1 MAEFSVNLGGGL
13 YMDSNGVLSHGP
25 VPGKPVYGTP
35 GGGLPVNFDTLAK
48 TFSGLAKALPNKDDP
63 KSREKFDKVLNA
75 IGMLASDKENLIN
88 ALQAIGAVASVI
100 GSVVP
105 IVGAAFAVL
114 TLLLGLFKDGPSP
127 LEVLINRRFD
137 DLARQIKAL
146 ETQITQR
153 DLRGQRS
160 VISAALTA
168 FANYVYE
175 LKNTPPDPSALLL
188 RQQDMRNQANSA
200 GIAVRNLLDASTWL
214 ASFSPNEYNAVWPF
228 LQGRLHTFPRTG
240 APVRA
245 LMPAPGA
252 NVFDHS
258 LMVPLST
265 FAVTAYL
272 TVLRGLAPEFRSTR
286 EHREDLWDFAAAL
299 EVLTE
304 NMRAEGLARTLYTP
318 ADFQHGAAGG
328 IPWGI
333 GPEEVTD
340 LSFFGIPPFLKS
352 GSTRFTVGAMD
363 LRVYNDTYFT
373 PGFSA
378 GLIQLPGDQYAKQG
392 LLNVRW
398 IPPAKLE
405 SYQEPIARL
414 GWEPPNQPPPTQTR
428 YRITNAEECAVA
440 ANAQA
445 ELDYADLLYSSGYL
459 NLVHLIAV
467 LRNEATDPSTSQTVR
482 ADAWLQRKPGTAV
495 AVTVDSEPILM
506 TGIVSS
512 PAQQEAQEYKAAV
525 FFTTQPLGRDRK
537 LNYKVWLRTLSASF
551 STGGPRWSEQD
562 YGIFHQTDYIDDAAH
577 PGCKTL
583 VTSTGLP
590 LDQLMIAEGTSL
602 ATPRN
607 ARGTAALQAVTHD
620 WWVPVKPLVQP
631 TDRIGATE
639 LISLRGL
646 GWESS
651 GASAT
656 TIGPAPVPAGPQPAP
671 LPVLHLL
678 RDDISLY
685 DQVSYT
691 DLLGWIDSVEP
702 ATGQHRKAGQNLI
715 HLDYTLHWE
724 ADRMTVTLRNHPGER
739 NYVVYVVVEETLGS
753 GQVLHTAQRIPVI
766 GQLTYVPQAFFD
778 KEAAAI
784 ALLNKTM
791 RDFANHYA
799 VSVGEVPGRPPNPG
813 DPFRL
818 LGLAY
823 EQIAADPV
831 LREFALSDF
840 SSLESLERFA
850 AQAAHHPPAATILRR
865 SLKQARIPES
875 TIESVLRTAQNKS
888 GPVLRPSPESRG

>member
-25 VPGKPVYGTP
+25 VQGKPVYGTP

-63 KSREKFDKVLNA
+63 KSREKFDKVLNG
-75 IGMLASDKENLIN
+75 IGMLSEDKENLIN

-105 IVGAAFAVL
+105 VVGAALAVL

-127 LEVLINRRFD
+127 FEVLINRRFD
-137 DLARQIKAL
+137 DLARLITAL

-160 VISAALTA
+160 LISAALAA
-168 FANYVYE
+168 FANYVPE
-175 LKNTPPDPSALLL
+175 LKNTPPDASVLRL
-188 RQQDMRNQANSA
+188 RQQDMRAHADSA

-214 ASFSPNEYNAVWPF
+214 ASFTPNDYYAVWPF
-228 LQGRLHTFPRTG
+228 LQSRLHTFPRTG
-240 APVRA
+240 APVAA
-245 LMPAPGA
+245 LVPAPGA
-252 NVFDHS
+252 NVFNHA

-265 FAVTAYL
+265 FAVTSYL

-299 EVLTE
+299 EVLAE
-304 NMRAEGLARTLYTP
+304 NMRAEGLSRTLYTT

-333 GPEEVTD
+333 GPEEVID
-340 LSFFGIPPFLKS
+340 LSALGVPPFLKA
-352 GSTRFTVGAMD
+352 GSTRFSVGAMD

-373 PGFSA
+373 PGFS
-378 GLIQLPGDQYAKQG
+378 GGSIQLPGDEYAKQG

-405 SYQEPIARL
+405 SYQEPIASL
-414 GWEPPNQPPPTQTR
+414 GWEPPNQPAATHTR
-428 YRITNAEECAVA
+428 YRITNPEACATA

-459 NLVHLIAV
+459 NLVHLVAV

-482 ADAWLQRKPGTAV
+482 ADPLLQRKPGTGV
-495 AVTVDSEPILM
+495 PVTVESEPILM
-506 TGIVSS
+506 TGVISS
-512 PAQQEAQEYKAAV
+512 PAQREPQEYKATV
-525 FFTTQPLGRDRK
+525 SLTTQPLGRDRK
-537 LNYKVWLRTLSASF
+537 LNYKVWLRTLPVSF
-551 STGGPRWSEQD
+551 SPNGTRWNEQD
-562 YGIFHQTDYIDDAAH
+562 YGIFHQTDYVDDAAH

-590 LDQLMIAEGTSL
+590 LDQLLISEGVSIAS
-602 ATPRN
+602 PRN
-607 ARGTAALQAVTHD
+607 ASGTAALQAITHD
-620 WWVPVKPLVQP
+620 WWVPLKPLGRPIV
-631 TDRIGATE
+631 DRIGAKN
-639 LISLRGL
+639 LVSLRGL
-646 GWESS
+646 GWES
-651 GASAT
+651 GASSAT
-656 TIGPAPVPAGPQPAP
+656 APASLPSGPQPSPSPALHP
-671 LPVLHLL
+671 LH
-678 RDDISLY
+678 DNISLH
-685 DQVSYT
+685 DQISFS

-702 ATGQHRKAGQNLI
+702 ATGQHRKAAQNLI
-715 HLDYTLHWE
+715 YLDYTLDWE
-724 ADRMTVTLRNHPGER
+724 ADQMTVTLRNHPADR

-766 GQLTYVPQAFFD
+766 GQLTYVPQTFFD
-778 KEAAAI
+778 QEAAAI

-791 RDFANHYA
+791 RDFADHYA
-799 VSVGEVPGRPPNPG
+799 HSVGDVPGRPHPPG
-813 DPFRL
+813 DPISGL
-818 LGLAY
+818 LGLSY
-823 EQIAADPV
+823 EQIATDPV

-840 SSLESLERFA
+840 TSFESLERFA
-850 AQAAHHPPAATILRR
+850 AQAAHHPSAAAILRR
-865 SLKQARIPES
+865 SLKEARIPES
-875 TIESVLRTAQNKS
+875 TIESVLRTGRARS
-888 GPVLRPSPESRG
+888 

>member
-13 YMDSNGVLSHGP
+13 YMDSSGVLSHGP

-48 TFSGLAKALPNKDDP
+48 TFSGLAKALPDEDDP
-63 KSREKFDKVLNA
+63 KSREKFDKVLDA
-75 IGMLASDKENLIN
+75 IGMLASDKDNLIN

-105 IVGAAFAVL
+105 IVGAALAVL

-160 VISAALTA
+160 LISAAIAA

-175 LKNTPPDPSALLL
+175 LKNTPPDASVLLL
-188 RQQDMRNQANSA
+188 RQQDMRTQVDSA

-228 LQGRLHTFPRTG
+228 LQSWLHTFPRAGT
-240 APVRA
+240 PVRA

-272 TVLRGLAPEFRSTR
+272 AVLRGLAPEFRSTR
-286 EHREDLWDFAAAL
+286 EHREDLWDFARFL
-299 EVLTE
+299 EVLVE
-304 NMRAEGLARTLYTP
+304 NMRAEGLSRTLYTN
-318 ADFQHGAAGG
+318 ADFQHGAGGG

-333 GPEEVTD
+333 GPEEVID
-340 LSFFGIPPFLKS
+340 LSAVGIPPFLKP
-352 GSTRFTVGAMD
+352 GSTRFSVGAMD

-373 PGFSA
+373 PGFRA
-378 GLIQLPGDQYAKQG
+378 GSIQLPGDQYAKQG

-405 SYQEPIARL
+405 SYQEPIASL
-414 GWEPPNQPPPTQTR
+414 GWEPPNQPAPTHTR
-428 YRITNAEECAVA
+428 YRITNPEECATA
-440 ANAQA
+440 ANVQA

-459 NLVHLIAV
+459 NLVHLVAV
-467 LRNEATDPSTSQTVR
+467 LRNEATDPSSSQTVR
-482 ADAWLQRKPGTAV
+482 ADALLQRKPGTAV
-495 AVTVDSEPILM
+495 PVTVESEPILM
-506 TGIVSS
+506 TGVISS
-512 PAQQEAQEYKAAV
+512 PAQQEPQEYKATV
-525 FFTTQPLGRDRK
+525 FLTTQPLGRDRK
-537 LNYKVWLRTLSASF
+537 LNYKVWLRTLYVSF
-551 STGGPRWSEQD
+551 SHSGTRWNEQD
-562 YGIFHQTDYIDDAAH
+562 YGVFHQTDYVDDAAH

-590 LDQLMIAEGTSL
+590 LDQLMISEGTSI
-602 ATPRN
+602 ASPRN
-607 ARGTAALQAVTHD
+607 TSGTAALKAITHD
-620 WWVPVKPLVQP
+620 WWVPMKLSGRPIV
-631 TDRIGATE
+631 DSIGAKN
-639 LISLRGL
+639 LVSLRSL

-651 GASAT
+651 TSSAT
-656 TIGPAPVPAGPQPAP
+656 PAAPASLPSGPQPSPSPA
-671 LPVLHLL
+671 LHLL
-678 RDDISLY
+678 GDDISLHN
-685 DQVSYT
+685 QVSFS

-702 ATGQHRKAGQNLI
+702 ATGQHRQAAQNLI
-715 HLDYTLHWE
+715 HLDYTLDWE
-724 ADRMTVTLRNHPGER
+724 ADQMTVTLRNHPADR

-766 GQLTYVPQAFFD
+766 GQLTYVPQTFFD
-778 KEAAAI
+778 QEAAAI

-799 VSVGEVPGRPPNPG
+799 HSVGDVPGRPQPPG
-813 DPFRL
+813 DPVSGL
-818 LGLAY
+818 LGLSH
-823 EQIAADPV
+823 EQIATDPV

-840 SSLESLERFA
+840 TSLESLERFA
-850 AQAAHHPPAATILRR
+850 AQAAYHPLAATILRQ
-865 SLKQARIPES
+865 SLKEARIPES
-875 TIESVLRTAQNKS
+875 TIESVLQTGQARS
-888 GPVLRPSPESRG
+888 